1 MSQEDPAEQLHIL
14 RRQRMDA
21 IKKCEFKQARF
32 IDQQMTL
39 IKQNMAKTNID
50 DRRRS
55 AEALYET
62 EKEAIRL
69 AAANKYSEATTL
81 IYQAKT
87 AFQKHIQQ
95 IEQAQKE
102 ALESL
107 EEENAKDLELSQIRV
122 IPDALV
128 LKNKAQTS
136 AVIRDYDA
144 ADMYFQES
152 QDTERD
158 TRTVLREEVNDSY
171 RIKREKLLE
180 QFEKD
185 RKTCREA
192 YRHKIEEILRKHR
205 LAGTRLDLR
214 LGMRAHTLKLPLRE
228 RFDVDE
234 PELDVD
240 EIDEQVEW
248 RAQSTGS
255 ARGPS
260 TNSMRGPSSSSMR
273 ASTPSSPQKTLS
285 GSFSPRAERTI
296 GRFLPE

>member
-1 MSQEDPAEQLHIL
+1 MSQEDPAEQLQIL
-14 RRQRMDA
+14 RRQRMEA
-21 IKKCEFKQARF
+21 IKSCEFKQARF

-39 IKQNMAKTNID
+39 IKQNMAKTRID

-55 AEALYET
+55 AEALYEM

-69 AAANKYSEATTL
+69 AAANKYSEATTM

-107 EEENAKDLELSQIRV
+107 EQENAKDLELSQIRV

-158 TRTVLREEVNDSY
+158 TRNVLREEVNDTY
-171 RIKREKLLE
+171 KTKREKLLE

-185 RKTCREA
+185 RKTCRDS

-205 LAGTRLDLR
+205 LAGNRLDLR

-228 RFDVDE
+228 KFDVDE
-234 PELDVD
+234 LELDEELD
-240 EIDEQVEW
+240 QGLDW
-248 RAQSTGS
+248 RVQSARVVRPTSPGS
-255 ARGPS
+255 A
-260 TNSMRGPSSSSMR
+260 SM
-273 ASTPSSPQKTLS
+273 SPQKTLS
-285 GSFSPRAERTI
+285 GSFSPREDKTG
-296 GRFLPE
+296 GRLTPK